1 MRDRLPAAA
10 RPGRVLLQVADLE
23 RSLAWYSG
31 VLGLDVAERADGE
44 ARLAAAGGEVLV
56 ELRERAGAAPH
67 PRRGRLGLYH
77 FALLL
82 PDRAAL
88 GRFIA
93 HLTRRGV
100 DPGAADHLVSEALY
114 LWDPDGLGVE
124 VYADRPRDAW
134 SWQGGEI
141 EMATLPLDVEAVMA
155 AGGGVPWRGM
165 PAGSTVGHVH
175 LHVGE
180 LAEASAFYEAALG
193 LEVTVRGYPGARF
206 LSAGGYHH
214 HLGINTW
221 AGTAAIPPLDHEA
234 RLLDWE
240 LLLPAV
246 DDVDAAVERLRAAGV
261 AVGGGGGAAT
271 LRDPWHTHL
280 TLRSR

>member
-1 MRDRLPAAA
+1 MTDRLPAAT
-10 RPGRVLLQVADLE
+10 RPGRVLLQVADLQ
-23 RSLAWYSG
+23 RSLDWYTG
-31 VLGLDVAERADGE
+31 VLGLEVAERIGGE
-44 ARLAAAGGEVLV
+44 ARLATGDEVLV
-56 ELRERAGAAPH
+56 ELREHPDTAPH

-88 GRFIA
+88 GRFVA
-93 HLTRRGV
+93 HLTGRGV

-134 SWQGGEI
+134 SWQGGEL
-141 EMATLPLDVEAVMA
+141 EMATLPLDLESLRE
-155 AGGGVPWRGM
+155 AGGGAPWHGM

-175 LHVGE
+175 LHVGD
-180 LAEASAFYEAALG
+180 LAAAAAFYEAALG
-193 LEVTVRGYPGARF
+193 FEVTVQGYPGARF

-214 HLGINTW
+214 HLGVNTW

-240 LLLPAV
+240 LLLPGAGDVEAAAQRLAEHGAAV
-246 DDVDAAVERLRAAGV
+246 DRGDGTVKLH
-261 AVGGGGGAAT
+261 
-271 LRDPWHTHL
+271 DPWLTHL
-280 TLRSR
+280 TLRTG